1 MTSINTPTQPTQPLT
16 GPGGQE
22 YVCDSVKFQDFAQKA
37 DGYWLFEPTD
47 PTMDSAHLV
56 VFLHGYGAYNP
67 MIYGNWIEHL
77 VRKGNIVVFP
87 RYQKNLVSPRASKFA
102 RNAATAIRDVIQELN
117 TGDHVRPITD
127 KLTLIGHSYG
137 GVISANL
144 AVNFEQYQ
152 IPEPKAIMLCSP
164 GSGPL
169 RGGRLDSYHQLS
181 SDLNMLITISE
192 YDYVVGAE
200 FGLLVYETAT
210 ETPHR
215 NLLIQRQDTYG
226 KPAVSAG
233 HNEPYSYN
241 KAYDSGSFNW
251 TAQRAERISKL
262 DAVDYYGY
270 WKLADALMD
279 FTRHGA
285 NVEYCF
291 GNTPQQRSLGYWS
304 DGTPIRPLD
313 VIMPHEVD
321 EAKEVLVGNARK

>member
-1 MTSINTPTQPTQPLT
+1 MSNSNIPTQPAQPLT

-22 YVCDSVKFQDFAQKA
+22 YICDSVNFQDYAQKA
-37 DGYWLFEPTD
+37 DGYWLFEPSD
-47 PTMDSAHLV
+47 PQMDSAHLV

-67 MIYGNWIEHL
+67 MIYGDWIEHL

-87 RYQKNLVSPRASKFA
+87 RYQKNLVSPRASKFP
-102 RNAATAIRDVIQELN
+102 RNAAKAIRDAIELLN

-127 KLTLIGHSYG
+127 QLTLIGHSYG

-152 IPEPKAIMLCSP
+152 IPEPKAVMLCSP

-169 RGGRLDSYHQLS
+169 KGARVDSYHQLS
-181 SDLNMLITISE
+181 ADLNLLITISE

-210 ETPHR
+210 NTPHR

-226 KPAVSAG
+226 KPAISAG
-233 HNEPYSYN
+233 HNETYSFN
-241 KAYDSGSFNW
+241 RAYDSGSFNW
-251 TAQRAERISKL
+251 TAQRAARISKL

-279 FTRHGA
+279 FTRYGT

-291 GNTPQQRSLGYWS
+291 GNTPEQRNLGKWS

-313 VIMPHEVD
+313 VIVPQEIEEVKD
-321 EAKEVLVGNARK
+321 ILVQQGK